1 MKRIV
6 LLRHGESLW
15 NKENRFTGWT
25 DVDLSDKGI
34 AEACKAGDMLKEAGF
49 SFEAAYTSYLKR
61 AVKTLNCVLDRLNED
76 WVPVEK
82 SWRLNEKHYGIL
94 QGLNKRETP
103 DRRKPR
109 AAAHKGYARSQT
121 LQSAKT
127 ETSLPYP

>member
-76 WVPVEK
+76 WIPVEK
-82 SWRLNEKHYGIL
+82 SWRLNEKEVTAC
-94 QGLNKRETP
+94 RP
-103 DRRKPR
+103 SR
-109 AAAHKGYARSQT
+109 
-121 LQSAKT
+121 
-127 ETSLPYP
+127 

>member
-49 SFEAAYTSYLKR
+49 SFEAAYTSSSE
-61 AVKTLNCVLDRLNED
+61 TGCEN
-76 WVPVEK
+76 VELC
-82 SWRLNEKHYGIL
+82 SG
-94 QGLNKRETP
+94 P
-103 DRRKPR
+103 
-109 AAAHKGYARSQT
+109 SQ
-121 LQSAKT
+121 
-127 ETSLPYP
+127 